1 MLTNKASWIQL
12 MIRVKE
18 KEAYLLVGSW
28 ELNEEW
34 VLDKLI
40 VGLKGKSSPQKN
52 ALEGESALPPIPQ
65 AAQDAW
71 IDAKRYSSVRLTF
84 CKIYTKGILEQG
96 GLEINLPSGWSECGS
111 GEWGWGWECCPGRR
125 RDLQGCILLLK
136 PRGSW
141 EMSTVEKEACI
152 LV

>member
-52 ALEGESALPPIPQ
+52 ALEGESALPPIP
-65 AAQDAW
+65 
-71 IDAKRYSSVRLTF
+71 
-84 CKIYTKGILEQG
+84 
-96 GLEINLPSGWSECGS
+96 
-111 GEWGWGWECCPGRR
+111 
-125 RDLQGCILLLK
+125 
-136 PRGSW
+136 
-141 EMSTVEKEACI
+141 
-152 LV
+152 